1 MEENLRFLPA
11 GDSSVL
17 IEFGNSISPEINFK
31 VRNMVM
37 VLEKAQKN
45 YILEFLPTY
54 RSLLIHYDP
63 LKLSYDELLKELQN
77 LVSLVDKE
85 DRKEF
90 RILEI
95 PVLYG
100 GANGPDIDFVA
111 SHNGISQKGVIQIH
125 CSRDY
130 LVYMLGFTPGF
141 AYLGGMNEKIA
152 TPRLEL
158 PRINIPAGSVG
169 IAGSQTGIYPMASP
183 GGWQIIGRTPI
194 KLYDPLATPPV
205 LLRAGDYVRF
215 IPITK
220 EEFLRIRE
228 LVKEDRY
235 SVNVT
240 GSGEARIYE

>member
-1 MEENLRFLPA
+1 
-11 GDSSVL
+11 
-17 IEFGNSISPEINFK
+17 
-31 VRNMVM
+31 
-37 VLEKAQKN
+37 LEKAQKN

>member
-1 MEENLRFLPA
+1 MEENIRFLPA
-11 GDSSVL
+11 GDSSVVM
-17 IEFGNSISPEINFK
+17 EFGNSISPEINSK
-31 VRNMVM
+31 VRNMVL